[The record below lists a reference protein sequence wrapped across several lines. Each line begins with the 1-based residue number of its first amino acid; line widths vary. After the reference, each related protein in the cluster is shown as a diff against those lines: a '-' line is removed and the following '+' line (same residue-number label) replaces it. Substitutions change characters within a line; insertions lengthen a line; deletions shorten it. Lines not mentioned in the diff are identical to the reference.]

1 MSRTRDTIE
10 FLRYENKELKE
21 EVKQLKEQIEYTQ
34 FLVEFGKDNIDIKF
48 GTSDI
53 GPVPTKFPE
62 IVVRYAYDCKILTT
76 KKYIKRELFDKIHKN
91 NYEVRVLLNTPQYLI
106 FDVIVVCPNCTKLID
121 ESTTFM
127 INKRSNEL
135 IDYPCVGTR
144 IGSK

>member
-1 MSRTRDTIE
+1 MSKTKDLVR
-10 FLRYENKELKE
+10 FLMHENKELKE
-21 EVKQLKEQIEYTQ
+21 EVKQLKEQVEYTQ
-34 FLVEFGKDNIDIKF
+34 FLVEFGKDDIDIKF

-106 FDVIVVCPNCTKLID
+106 FDVIVLCPNCTKLTD
-121 ESTTFM
+121 ESATFM

-144 IGSK
+144 IWSK